1 MRRPRWA
8 VVAEGTDGVA
18 GHGGQDPE
26 GTPVTSLPITARA
39 RRTRHRPTASAA
51 GRDAASAAGRDAV
64 RAIVPLALGV
74 LPFATVLGVALSV
87 EPVPAG
93 AAVAA
98 TGVLYA
104 GSAQLAAMTALG
116 DGAGV
121 LAAVAVATLLNA
133 RFLLYGAALAG
144 RFAHQPAWFRWLGP
158 AVIVDQTYA
167 AATTVD
173 PPGGPAFRRFW
184 LTAASVLAGVYL
196 SGVVVGIAIGSVIPA
211 HPAWSMAVPCTLI
224 ALLAPRLVERRVW
237 RVAGVAAVVA
247 LAARG
252 LPAGLGIVL
261 AIAIGM
267 ACAPRPASEHTD
279 DAADDADDA
288 EEVDR

>member
-1 MRRPRWA
+1 MVGRTRKEPA
-8 VVAEGTDGVA
+8 
-18 GHGGQDPE
+18 
-26 GTPVTSLPITARA
+26 VTSLPITARA
-39 RRTRHRPTASAA
+39 EPTRRRSTAVA
-51 GRDAASAAGRDAV
+51 AAGRDAV

-74 LPFATVLGVALSV
+74 LPFGTLLGVALSV

-98 TGVLYA
+98 TGALYA
-104 GSAQLAAMTALG
+104 GSAQLTAMTALG

-121 LAAVAVATLLNA
+121 LAAVALATLLNA

-144 RFAHQPAWFRWLGP
+144 RFAQQPAWFRWLGP

-167 AATTVD
+167 AVTTVD
-173 PPGGPAFRRFW
+173 PQGGPVFRRFW
-184 LTAASVLAGVYL
+184 LTAAGVLGGVYL
-196 SGVVVGIAIGSVIPA
+196 SGVTVGIAIGSVIPP
-211 HPAWSMAVPCTLI
+211 HPAWSMAVPCTFI
-224 ALLAPRLVERRVW
+224 ALLTPRLAERRTL

-261 AIAIGM
+261 AIAVGM
-267 ACAPRPASEHTD
+267 ACARRPASQHTGD
-279 DAADDADDA
+279 DATDP

>member
-26 GTPVTSLPITARA
+26 GTPVTSLPVTARPEPA
-39 RRTRHRPTASAA
+39 RRRSTAV
-51 GRDAASAAGRDAV
+51 SAAGRDAV

-98 TGVLYA
+98 TGALYA
-104 GSAQLAAMTALG
+104 GSAQLAAMTAFG

-121 LAAVAVATLLNA
+121 LAAVALATLLNA

-144 RFAHQPAWFRWLGP
+144 RFANQPAWFRWLGP

-167 AATTVD
+167 ATTTVD
-173 PPGGPAFRRFW
+173 PQGGPVFRRFW
-184 LTAASVLAGVYL
+184 LTAAGVLAGVYL
-196 SGVVVGIAIGSVIPA
+196 SGVTVGIAIGAAIPP
-211 HPAWSMAVPCTLI
+211 HPAWSMAVPCTFI
-224 ALLAPRLVERRVW
+224 ALLAPRLAEHRTW
-237 RVAGVAAVVA
+237 RIAGVAALVA

-261 AIAIGM
+261 AIAVGM
-267 ACAPRPASEHTD
+267 ACAPRPTSEHTD
-279 DAADDADDA
+279 DADDDAASADDA